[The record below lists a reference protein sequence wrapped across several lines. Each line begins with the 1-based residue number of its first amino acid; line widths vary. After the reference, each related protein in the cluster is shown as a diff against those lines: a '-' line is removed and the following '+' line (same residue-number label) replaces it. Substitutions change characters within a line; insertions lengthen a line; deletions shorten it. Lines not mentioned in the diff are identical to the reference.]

1 MRLVL
6 PRLYVILDSA
16 LLKNSTRDC
25 AQELA
30 AAGVRLLQYRN
41 KSASARELLE
51 TSREL
56 VSSLESSRTALIVND
71 RPDVAALAGAKG
83 VPVGE
88 DDLDAEQARA
98 VVGKEMWVGTS
109 THNLEQF
116 RRATATSADYIA
128 VGPIFATTSKANPDP
143 VVGVELIREVRALT
157 DKPIVA
163 IGGITLERAKAVI
176 DAGADSVAGVVD
188 ILLARNRGALLWR
201 TGSAVPARRGTIHL
215 FARGVLA
222 ALGLSVRLD
231 VVSGDS
237 DGHDCGRGGRVR
249 AISRGV
255 VPIDFAYD
263 LDCAADCAVL
273 EICDQPFGAA
283 TGGRV
288 DYRLSDVSEH
298 ARRAAGQTHP
308 EYFYERQGA
317 VPGRADLHLRVRGSQ
332 RRGHIGQLNPPLGDS
347 RGATHRTDSEFSAR
361 LGADRNSGHRRLRA
375 VRGVRP
381 RSSWVIVFP

>member
-30 AAGVRLLQYRN
+30 AAGVGLLQYRN
-41 KSASARELLE
+41 KSASARELLA

-83 VPVGE
+83 VHVGQ

-116 RRATATSADYIA
+116 RRAVATSADYIA

-143 VVGVELIREVRALT
+143 VVGVELIRQVRALT

-176 DAGADSVAGVVD
+176 DAGADSVAVISD
-188 ILLARNRGALLWR
+188 ILLARNPGER
-201 TGSAVPARRGTIHL
+201 ARQYVD
-215 FARGVLA
+215 VL
-222 ALGLSVRLD
+222 G
-231 VVSGDS
+231 
-237 DGHDCGRGGRVR
+237 
-249 AISRGV
+249 
-255 VPIDFAYD
+255 
-263 LDCAADCAVL
+263 
-273 EICDQPFGAA
+273 E
-283 TGGRV
+283 TN
-288 DYRLSDVSEH
+288 
-298 ARRAAGQTHP
+298 RAA
-308 EYFYERQGA
+308 A
-317 VPGRADLHLRVRGSQ
+317 V
-332 RRGHIGQLNPPLGDS
+332 
-347 RGATHRTDSEFSAR
+347 
-361 LGADRNSGHRRLRA
+361 
-375 VRGVRP
+375 
-381 RSSWVIVFP
+381 

>member
-30 AAGVRLLQYRN
+30 AAGVGLLQYRN
-41 KSASARELLE
+41 KSASAKELLE

-83 VPVGE
+83 VHVGQ

-98 VVGKEMWVGTS
+98 VVGKEKWVGAS

-116 RRATATSADYIA
+116 RRALATSADYIA

-176 DAGADSVAGVVD
+176 DAGADSVAVISD
-188 ILLARNRGALLWR
+188 ILLARNPGERARQYVELLGE
-201 TGSAVPARRGTIHL
+201 TN
-215 FARGVLA
+215 
-222 ALGLSVRLD
+222 
-231 VVSGDS
+231 
-237 DGHDCGRGGRVR
+237 
-249 AISRGV
+249 
-255 VPIDFAYD
+255 
-263 LDCAADCAVL
+263 
-273 EICDQPFGAA
+273 
-283 TGGRV
+283 
-288 DYRLSDVSEH
+288 
-298 ARRAAGQTHP
+298 RAA
-308 EYFYERQGA
+308 A
-317 VPGRADLHLRVRGSQ
+317 V
-332 RRGHIGQLNPPLGDS
+332 
-347 RGATHRTDSEFSAR
+347 
-361 LGADRNSGHRRLRA
+361 
-375 VRGVRP
+375 
-381 RSSWVIVFP
+381 